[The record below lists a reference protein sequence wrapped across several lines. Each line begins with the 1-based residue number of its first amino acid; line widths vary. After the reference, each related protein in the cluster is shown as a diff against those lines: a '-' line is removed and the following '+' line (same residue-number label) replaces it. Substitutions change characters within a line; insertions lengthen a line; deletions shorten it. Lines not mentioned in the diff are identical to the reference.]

1 MMDMEIS
8 MPGFDRTS
16 NDKGMTRQGSPIRE
30 LRPADQLSTSKRV
43 SVLVDGRSVPLLP
56 SYPIKDGARSPWT
69 GIILEKH
76 RLDAVAIPEHEH
88 STFCLHLQSSGPVD
102 MDWYSAGRSGHLK
115 TDAGNLIFLTPG
127 TRDSLLWHGPSHR
140 LVVSLEPSLL
150 SHAAE
155 QLGIKGTCGFENL
168 WSFQDEQL
176 RLLLTEMEREMNSGW
191 PMGSLYG
198 DLLGMSLSIALIK
211 KYGRTSSILAAQ
223 KGGLSR
229 SNLRRVLAYIDGN
242 LDRDI
247 RLQELAIL
255 ADLSVFHFA
264 RSFRE
269 SVGST
274 PHQYIVNMRVQKAKT
289 LLTLPEWSI
298 QQIASATGFADGG
311 HLSKIFR
318 KSTGVSPTAWR
329 RMS

>member
-1 MMDMEIS
+1 
-8 MPGFDRTS
+8 MPRFDHMSDSKRSVRETS
-16 NDKGMTRQGSPIRE
+16 STPQ
-30 LRPADQLSTSKRV
+30 LRPADELSMSKRV

-56 SYPIKDGARSPWT
+56 SHPIKDGARSPWT

-76 RLDAVAIPEHEH
+76 CLGAVVIPEHEH
-88 STFCLHLQSSGPVD
+88 STFCLHLQSSGPVE
-102 MDWYSAGRSGHLK
+102 MDWYSGGRSGHLK
-115 TDAGNLIFLTPG
+115 TGAGNLIFLTPG

-140 LVVSLEPSLL
+140 LVASLEPSLL

-155 QLGIKGTCGFENL
+155 QLGSRGLCDFENR

-211 KYGRTSSILAAQ
+211 KHGRMSSIPAVQ

-229 SNLRRVLAYIDGN
+229 SNLRRVLAYIDEN
-242 LDRDI
+242 LDRDV
-247 RLQELAIL
+247 RLQELAAL
-255 ADLSVFHFA
+255 TDLSVFHFA

-269 SVGST
+269 SMGST
-274 PHQYIVNMRVQKAKT
+274 PHQHIVTMRVQKAKT
-289 LLTLPEWSI
+289 LLVLPEWNM

-311 HLSKIFR
+311 HFAKIFR
-318 KSTGVSPTAWR
+318 KNTGVSPAAWR
-329 RMS
+329 RMR

>member
-1 MMDMEIS
+1 M
-8 MPGFDRTS
+8 
-16 NDKGMTRQGSPIRE
+16 
-30 LRPADQLSTSKRV
+30 
-43 SVLVDGRSVPLLP
+43 
-56 SYPIKDGARSPWT
+56 
-69 GIILEKH
+69 ILEKH

-88 STFCLHLQSSGPVD
+88 STFCLHLQSSGPVE

-115 TDAGNLIFLTPG
+115 TGAGNLIFLTPG

-140 LVVSLEPSLL
+140 IVASLEPSLL

-155 QLGIKGTCGFENL
+155 QLGIKGSCDFENQ
-168 WSFQDEQL
+168 WSFHDEQL
-176 RLLLTEMEREMNSGW
+176 GLLLTEMEREMNSGW

-211 KYGRTSSILAAQ
+211 KYGRTSPILAAQ

-229 SNLRRVLAYIDGN
+229 SDLRRVLEYVDEN

-247 RLQELAIL
+247 RLQELAAL
-255 ADLSVFHFA
+255 TDLSVFHFA
-264 RSFRE
+264 RSFRQ

-289 LLTLPEWSI
+289 LLMLPEWSI

-318 KSTGVSPTAWR
+318 KSTGVSPSAWR
-329 RMS
+329 RMR

>member
-1 MMDMEIS
+1 MS
-8 MPGFDRTS
+8 GFDRTS
-16 NDKGMTRQGSPIRE
+16 NDKGRTGHGSRMPE
-30 LRPADQLSTSKRV
+30 LLPADKLSTSKRI
-43 SVLVDGRSVPLLP
+43 SVVVNGRSVPLLP
-56 SYPIKDGARSPWT
+56 SHPVKDGARSPWT
-69 GIILEKH
+69 GMILEKH

-88 STFCLHLQSSGPVD
+88 STFCLHLQSSGPVE

-115 TDAGNLIFLTPG
+115 MGAGNLIFLTPG

-140 LVVSLEPSLL
+140 IVASLEPSLL

-155 QLGIKGTCGFENL
+155 QLGIRGSCDFENQ
-168 WSFQDEQL
+168 WSFHDEQL
-176 RLLLTEMEREMNSGW
+176 GLLLTEMEREMNSGW

-211 KYGRTSSILAAQ
+211 KYGRTSPILAAQ

-229 SNLRRVLAYIDGN
+229 SDLRRVLEYVDEN

-247 RLQELAIL
+247 RLQELAAL
-255 ADLSVFHFA
+255 TDLSVFHFA
-264 RSFRE
+264 RSFRQ

-289 LLTLPEWSI
+289 LLMPPEWSI

-318 KSTGVSPTAWR
+318 KSTGVSPSAWR
-329 RMS
+329 RMR

>member
-1 MMDMEIS
+1 M
-8 MPGFDRTS
+8 
-16 NDKGMTRQGSPIRE
+16 
-30 LRPADQLSTSKRV
+30 
-43 SVLVDGRSVPLLP
+43 
-56 SYPIKDGARSPWT
+56 
-69 GIILEKH
+69 ILEKH

-88 STFCLHLQSSGPVD
+88 STFCLHLQSSGPVE

-115 TDAGNLIFLTPG
+115 TGAGNLIFLTPG

-140 LVVSLEPSLL
+140 LVASLEPSLL

-155 QLGIKGTCGFENL
+155 QLSISGACDFENQ

-211 KYGRTSSILAAQ
+211 KYGRTSSTPAGQ

-229 SNLRRVLAYIDGN
+229 SNLRRVLAYIDEN
-242 LDRDI
+242 LDRDV
-247 RLQELAIL
+247 RLRELAAL

-269 SVGST
+269 SVGAT
-274 PHQYIVNMRVQKAKT
+274 PHQYIVTMRVQKAKT
-289 LLTLPEWSI
+289 LLRLPEWSI
-298 QQIASATGFADGG
+298 QQIASATGFADSGQ
-311 HLSKIFR
+311 LSKIFR
-318 KSTGVSPTAWR
+318 KSTGVSPSVWR
-329 RMS
+329 RKS